1 MEALKKKIRE
11 EGRVIGSS
19 IIKVDSFLNH
29 QLDARLLEQVGRELG
44 ERFADDR
51 IDRILTVEASGIAVA
66 VAAAPFFGWPPVVFA
81 KKAAPNTMTDGFYE
95 VEARSFTKGTV
106 STLKVARP
114 YLPPG
119 ENVLI
124 VDDFL
129 AYGEASLALA
139 KMVEEAGSRVAG
151 IGIVIEKGFQEG
163 SGKLR
168 NRGYRVESLAIID
181 KIEEGEITF
190 RP

>member
-181 KIEEGEITF
+181 KIEDGEITF